1 MSYLRF
7 INYTDKEGDL
17 YMRNLFLFLLIITS
31 IACTSSTSKRIN
43 MPKKEYAIAIHG
55 GAGVISKTI
64 PDSIRKNY
72 EAGLKDALDTGV
84 ALLKQGKPALEV
96 VEQVIH
102 KLENNPLFNA
112 GKGAVYTARGEHELD
127 ACIMDGKTLATG
139 AVTGVKTVKSPIT
152 LARLVMTKTP
162 HVLLMGA
169 GAEEFANE
177 QEIERVPN
185 TYFDTETRKKQWE
198 RSKQNHSELDP
209 MFKYGT
215 VGCVVLDKQGNLAAG
230 TSTGGMTNKKFGR
243 VGDAPIVGAGTYA
256 NNQTVAVSGTGTG
269 EEFIRN
275 TVASRIAALFEYK
288 DYTVMKASEFVV
300 HNVLKPGDGGVI
312 CVDKFGNIAM
322 PFNSAGMFRGAAD
335 SDGEYHIKIWE

>member
-1 MSYLRF
+1 
-7 INYTDKEGDL
+7 
-17 YMRNLFLFLLIITS
+17 
-31 IACTSSTSKRIN
+31 
-43 MPKKEYAIAIHG
+43 MPKKEFAIAIHG

-72 EAGLKDALDTGV
+72 EVGLKEALDIGIE
-84 ALLKQGKPALEV
+84 LLKEGKSAIEV

-112 GKGAVYTARGEHELD
+112 GKGAVYTAEGEHELD

-139 AVTGVKTVKSPIT
+139 AVTGVKTVKNPIT
-152 LARLVMTKTP
+152 LARLVMTETP

-185 TYFDTETRKKQWE
+185 TYFDTENRKKQWE
-198 RSKQNHSELDP
+198 RSKQKHSELDP

-215 VGCVVLDKQGNLAAG
+215 VGCVVLDKRGNLAAG

-256 NNQTVAVSGTGTG
+256 NNITLAVSATGTG

-275 TVASRIAALFEYK
+275 TVASRIASLYEDK
-288 DYTVMKASEFVV
+288 DYTVNKAAEHVI
-300 HNVLKPGDGGVI
+300 HHILKPGDGGVI
-312 CVDKFGNIAM
+312 CIDKFGNIAM
-322 PFNSAGMFRGAAD
+322 PYNSVGMFRGAAD
-335 SDGEYHIKIWE
+335 SDSEYQIKIWE

>member
-1 MSYLRF
+1 MKFVSL
-7 INYTDKEGDL
+7 I
-17 YMRNLFLFLLIITS
+17 LLLAIS
-31 IACTSSTSKRIN
+31 ISCTTPSKRIN

-55 GAGVISKTI
+55 GAGVISKNL
-64 PDSIRKNY
+64 PDSIKNNY
-72 EAGLKDALDTGV
+72 EAGLKEAIDTGIE
-84 ALLKQGKPALEV
+84 LLKQGKPALDV

-102 KLENNPLFNA
+102 VLENNPLFNA
-112 GKGAVYTARGEHELD
+112 GKGAVFTAKGEHELD

-139 AVTGVKTVKSPIT
+139 AVTGVKTVKNPIS
-152 LARLVMTKTP
+152 LARLVMTETP

-169 GAEEFANE
+169 GAEEFADE
-177 QEIERVPN
+177 QAISRVPN
-185 TYFDTETRKKQWE
+185 TYFDTETRKGQWE
-198 RSKQNHSELDP
+198 KSKLKQAQLDP

-215 VGCVVLDKQGNLAAG
+215 VGCVVLDKDGNLAAG

-256 NNQTVAVSGTGTG
+256 NNETVAVSATGTG

-275 TVASRIAALFEYK
+275 TVASRIASLFEYK
-288 DYTVMKASEFVV
+288 EYTVTKAADYVI

-322 PFNSAGMFRGAAD
+322 PFNSAGMFRASAN
-335 SDGEYHIKIWE
+335 SDGDYLVKIWE

>member
-1 MSYLRF
+1 MK
-7 INYTDKEGDL
+7 N
-17 YMRNLFLFLLIITS
+17 LLIIILLTS
-31 IACTSSTSKRIN
+31 VISCTSSTSKRIN

-72 EAGLKDALDTGV
+72 EAGLKEALDTGIE
-84 ALLKQGKPALEV
+84 LLKEGKPALEV

-112 GKGAVYTARGEHELD
+112 GKGAVFTAQGEHELD

-139 AVTGVKTVKSPIT
+139 AVTGVKTVKNPIS
-152 LARLVMTKTP
+152 LARLVITETP

-185 TYFDTETRKKQWE
+185 TYFDTENRKNQWE
-198 RSKQNHSELDP
+198 RSKQKHSELDP

-256 NNQTVAVSGTGTG
+256 NNETVAVSGTGTG

-288 DYTVMKASEFVV
+288 DYTVKKASDYVIQK
-300 HNVLKPGDGGVI
+300 VLKPGDGGVI

-322 PFNSAGMFRGAAD
+322 PYNSVGMFRGAAD
-335 SDGEYHIKIWE
+335 SDGEYQIKIWE